1 MKLNQVIALVQ
12 GKKARVTK
20 MLTAIHHGW
29 HKDRISGISR
39 TYKPLADDGEQLP
52 AESRIV
58 QAKVNTEIMK
68 LQAEMADL
76 FNVVA
81 TQEYGNTNA
90 VANICIE
97 DGEIGILENVPVTV
111 LLFLEKQLTD
121 LHTLA
126 QKLPTL
132 PSDRSWLFDD
142 ATNCWV
148 TKPEQTVKT
157 QKVIEPIV
165 KYDATP
171 EHPAQTDLITR
182 DRTVGHWSTIHLSG
196 ALTETERDAIV
207 GRIEN
212 LQDAVKVARE
222 EANSLEVQYNNN
234 VGKAILSYIFKS

>member
-12 GKKARVTK
+12 GKKARAAK
-20 MLTAIHHGW
+20 LLTTIHHGW

-58 QAKVNTEIMK
+58 QAKVGTEINK
-68 LQAEMADL
+68 LRAELADL
-76 FNVVA
+76 FNIVA
-81 TQEYGNTNA
+81 TQEYGNTEA
-90 VANICIE
+90 VGNIRIE
-97 DGEIGILENVPVTV
+97 DDVILADVPVTV

-126 QKLPTL
+126 QNLSTL
-132 PSDRSWLFDD
+132 PSDRSWALDQ
-142 ATNCWV
+142 AKNCWV
-148 TKPEQTVKT
+148 TQPEQTVKT
-157 QKVIEPIV
+157 QKVTEPIV

-196 ALTETERDAIV
+196 ALPETERDGIV
-207 GRIEN
+207 SRIEK
-212 LQDAVKVARE
+212 LQDALKVSRE
-222 EANSLEVQYNNN
+222 EANSQEVTYR
-234 VGKAILSYIFKS
+234 VIGPAILDYIFTS